1 MNEQILSLINRLD
14 EALIPLAKEGERFD
28 MFHLGR
34 SALVLHYGFQLSTR
48 DVDIV
53 GMQNRELDQ
62 KAIELLGEDSPMA
75 RSLGIY
81 LDLVPEA
88 LPPLPTGFRKR
99 CRQVPGPW
107 QVIRLWKLEDHD
119 LAASKLKSFRPQDRA
134 DLQAMCDRGLLT
146 AGRLRESLEE
156 AFPWRSPKEG
166 DEEDDPDNPDWGKA
180 YASFKRVEDYLN
192 GRISSI

>member
-1 MNEQILSLINRLD
+1 MPRCPRLPSAHAICTRSTSNGVYRPISRPDQAMNEQILSLINRLD

-88 LPPLPTGFRKR
+88 LPPLPTGSASVADR
-99 CRQVPGPW
+99 CRG
-107 QVIRLWKLEDHD
+107 
-119 LAASKLKSFRPQDRA
+119 
-134 DLQAMCDRGLLT
+134 RG
-146 AGRLRESLEE
+146 R
-156 AFPWRSPKEG
+156 
-166 DEEDDPDNPDWGKA
+166 
-180 YASFKRVEDYLN
+180 
-192 GRISSI
+192 